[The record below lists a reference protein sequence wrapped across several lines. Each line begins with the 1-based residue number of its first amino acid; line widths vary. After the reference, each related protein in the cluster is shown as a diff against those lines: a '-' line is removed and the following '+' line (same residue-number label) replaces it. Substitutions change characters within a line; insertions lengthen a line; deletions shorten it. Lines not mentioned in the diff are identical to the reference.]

1 MINRSV
7 GVGYLS
13 FNLLS
18 MNDPAIA
25 ASHHTR
31 AARAHVETYVVRREV
46 GQVGGVWGGGDW
58 GLGGGERGFIH
69 IPQHPIVCIHNT
81 PSECALIT
89 MSLSDVSPG
98 RAHRGALRRCRPRTP
113 HSGLPALAQ
122 RYNAR

>member
-46 GQVGGVWGGGDW
+46 GGEVKCVGKR
-58 GLGGGERGFIH
+58 LHSHPI
-69 IPQHPIVCIHNT
+69 HPIVC
-81 PSECALIT
+81 
-89 MSLSDVSPG
+89 M
-98 RAHRGALRRCRPRTP
+98 
-113 HSGLPALAQ
+113 
-122 RYNAR
+122 